1 MGNEAGFEGVKT
13 FLKVLL
19 ILAAVVIAIKLLPF
33 TLVLGCGVV
42 AAAGIALLL
51 GVSAI
56 AVLIGLAIVFAVL
69 LSPIWIPVLALVG
82 VIALFKRLNR
92 AKA

>member
-1 MGNEAGFEGVKT
+1 VKT

-19 ILAAVVIAIKLLPF
+19 LLAAAIIAVKLLPLTLLGGCFLAVAVIVALALGLSAVAILIALAVVLAAV
-33 TLVLGCGVV
+33 
-42 AAAGIALLL
+42 
-51 GVSAI
+51 
-56 AVLIGLAIVFAVL
+56 